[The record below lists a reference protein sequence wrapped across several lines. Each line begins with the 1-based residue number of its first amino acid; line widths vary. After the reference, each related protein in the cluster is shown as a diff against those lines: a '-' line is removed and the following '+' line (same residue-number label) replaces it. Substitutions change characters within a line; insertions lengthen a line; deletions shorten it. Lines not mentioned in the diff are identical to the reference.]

1 MKQRS
6 WVCWACYYDDFGE
19 NVSPYSVGY
28 FDPRSLDERCSRCGA
43 GPTLQDQMKLRLLE
57 LRDAAEELLRDPGDT
72 PEGMLTLA
80 TFDGGDDAASSSASS
95 GATTDRIL
103 AEMKQIREGVEDIR
117 SSGPKM
123 EPGQIAVSVAAA
135 MKLLGCGKNRVF
147 ELLKNGAL
155 QRVPNKVGRETM
167 ILKSSIDALLHSPE
181 PREAQSAPKAKRSGQ
196 AARDAILQM
205 VRSPRQ
211 TQPRRKVDR
220 RGEPS

>member
-6 WVCWACYYDDFGE
+6 WICWACYYEDFGE
-19 NVSPYSVGY
+19 EVSPYSVGY

-43 GPTLQDQMKLRLLE
+43 APCRQDQLKLRLLE

-80 TFDGGDDAASSSASS
+80 TSDAGGDAASSSASS

-117 SSGPKM
+117 ASGPMM
-123 EPGQIAVSVAAA
+123 EPGQVAVSIAAA
-135 MKLLGCGKNRVF
+135 MKLLGCGRSRIF
-147 ELLKNGAL
+147 ELLKKGDL
-155 QRVPNKVGRETM
+155 QRAPNKVGRETM
-167 ILKSSIDALLHSPE
+167 ILTSSIDALLHSPE
-181 PREAQSAPKAKRSGQ
+181 PREVRCAPKAKRSGQ

-205 VRSPRQ
+205 IRSPRQ
-211 TQPRRKVDR
+211 TQPQRKADR
-220 RGEPS
+220 RGAPT